1 MRGMILLL
9 ENHKL
14 RLMVRI
20 ARRYLHGYV
29 RKIFKNL
36 SWVKKEGPFN
46 KILNY
51 VLDPDSTFHRN
62 GEVARSLP
70 ISQDDTRG
78 CGDKRRKLTSLSA
91 EGRN

>member
-1 MRGMILLL
+1 MILLL

-46 KILNY
+46 KILSY
-51 VLDPDSTFHRN
+51 VLDPDSAFHRN

-70 ISQDDTRG
+70 IVRMTQEGVGTRG
-78 CGDKRRKLTSLSA
+78 
-91 EGRN
+91 EN